1 MTDAN
6 ETYNG
11 WTNYETWQCALW
23 LGDDEYLYSLAQR
36 ATDED
41 ELKDLVETHLSGD
54 SSASLMLLPPSADLS
69 RPLADLVGAWVERVD
84 FREIFERQIVWGIE
98 DATDDIEVL
107 PTEDL
112 SKSSRRA
119 SLRLSE
125 ELARLGQARRNC
137 HASVIATADVLG
149 GK

>member
-1 MTDAN
+1 MTDVN

-23 LGDDEYLYSLAQR
+23 LGNDEYLYSLAQE
-36 ATDED
+36 ASDED

-54 SSASLMLLPPSADLS
+54 SSASLLTDI
-69 RPLADLVGAWVERVD
+69 VGAWVERVD
-84 FREIFERQIVWGIE
+84 FREIFESQNE
-98 DATDDIEVL
+98 EATDDIEVL

-112 SKSSRRA
+112 SKS
-119 SLRLSE
+119 LLSE

-137 HASVIATADVLG
+137 HASVIATSDVLG
-149 GK
+149 GA